1 VAFRSFRGYEGRSLV
16 IMSSV
21 VQDLAGRLF
30 RQRQEP
36 PKALEEYRAKQKA
49 TRDLTAKLRAERL
62 AYL

>member
-1 VAFRSFRGYEGRSLV
+1 
-16 IMSSV
+16 MSSV